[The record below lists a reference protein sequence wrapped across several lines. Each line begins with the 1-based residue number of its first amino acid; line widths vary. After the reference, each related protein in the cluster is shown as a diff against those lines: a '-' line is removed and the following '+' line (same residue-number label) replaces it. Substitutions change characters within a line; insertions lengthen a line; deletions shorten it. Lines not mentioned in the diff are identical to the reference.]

1 MKNFTVK
8 TIQEIVFLIAL
19 NLGGVAIAK
28 AQDQK
33 PSNSKKVIIEV
44 EVTENGTKSIT
55 VIEKHMDQEEVD
67 LELDE
72 MLEDIE
78 VILDEA
84 VNEIDQTDLE
94 IIIRRNGNME
104 EPMFRRYIMAVPERI
119 DWNEESESRAF
130 LGVMTSKVDKEEAE
144 KLNIDKGV
152 KIDKVVQGS
161 AAEKAGLLQGDI
173 IIELD
178 GKEVNSFNE
187 VATCIHANEPGDAIK
202 IELSRDGEKKK
213 ITAELGEHSPR
224 SYSYK
229 FDWDSKGERPPH
241 PPRPPHHDF
250 GLPHF
255 ESIIEQHDRKA
266 FLGIVGKSVEKD
278 GCVRLQ
284 EVFEGTAAAKMGIKQ
299 GDVVQLINGHETK
312 DIKELVDILSEMCIE
327 EEVKIE
333 FERDGKN
340 KKTSGKLMEIDRQIE
355 RTSRSKGLKEYVY
368 HIEVSE
374 LSFEEIRELNKKSD
388 ANLDE
393 SNSLKMDHFTVSPN
407 PGNGV
412 FILDMGLASKGDV
425 EVEVYDTNGRSVY
438 KNSLEGDT
446 DIVLERIDIT
456 DQQSGMYYISIKQE
470 GKGKISRVI
479 KQ

>member
-104 EPMFRRYIMAVPERI
+104 EPMFRRHIMAVPERI

-187 VATCIHANEPGDAIK
+187 VATCIHANEPGDAII

-340 KKTSGKLMEIDRQIE
+340 KKT
-355 RTSRSKGLKEYVY
+355 
-368 HIEVSE
+368 
-374 LSFEEIRELNKKSD
+374 
-388 ANLDE
+388 
-393 SNSLKMDHFTVSPN
+393 
-407 PGNGV
+407 
-412 FILDMGLASKGDV
+412 
-425 EVEVYDTNGRSVY
+425 
-438 KNSLEGDT
+438 
-446 DIVLERIDIT
+446 
-456 DQQSGMYYISIKQE
+456 
-470 GKGKISRVI
+470 
-479 KQ
+479 